1 MKQLSKETLCCA
13 SCWLFVLFAI
23 CTAIGIPCIVYG
35 CNSSYV
41 QCVKWDFK
49 DMAVVKVGAQKNQA
63 LVCNVW
69 INVNKIMTC
78 SSYRNVVYY
87 TPLVYFETCTY
98 SDSSEFNDGAAA
110 ANYGNAVY
118 PVGTVLQ
125 LAVSR
130 DNPAVCERPGGLVKN
145 LAIVGLV
152 FGPLACI
159 FAVAFICTYFLYIC
173 KKEIDTLPQMQTT
186 RRVAVL
192 V

>member
-1 MKQLSKETLCCA
+1 M
-13 SCWLFVLFAI
+13 LFAI

-49 DMAVVKVGAQKNQA
+49 DMAVIKVGAQKNEA

-78 SSYRNVVYY
+78 SSYRAVVYY

-98 SDSSEFNDGAAA
+98 SDSIEFSDSAAAASYGAAA
-110 ANYGNAVY
+110 Y
-118 PVGTVLQ
+118 PTGGVFQ

-130 DNPAVCERPGGLVKN
+130 DNPSVCERPGGIVKKPCYS
-145 LAIVGLV
+145 G
-152 FGPLACI
+152 
-159 FAVAFICTYFLYIC
+159 ICVWATCVYIC
-173 KKEIDTLPQMQTT
+173 CSICLYVFP
-186 RRVAVL
+186 VCL
-192 V
+192 